1 MREFFGSSQLSQFMD
16 QTNPLA
22 EVTHKR
28 RLSSLGPG
36 GLHRDR
42 AGLIV
47 RGIHP
52 SYYGR
57 VCPIETPEGKNAGLV
72 GSLASFAQI
81 NADGFVMAPYY
92 KMQKEQIRPNTQGF
106 FLLTACYEDQ
116 AVLASG
122 DVNLANHVFQ
132 HVYAVPLQ
140 SMLRKKLITLDYVP
154 FNLCQLR
161 LRSFLF

>member
-1 MREFFGSSQLSQFMD
+1 MD

-92 KMQKEQIRPNTQGF
+92 KMQKEQTRPNPQGF

-122 DVNLANHVFQ
+122 DVNSTETTGFHTFTSCL
-132 HVYAVPLQ
+132 YRTC
-140 SMLRKKLITLDYVP
+140 SKKIDYLGLCPIQFMSIATALIP
-154 FNLCQLR
+154 F
-161 LRSFLF
+161 

>member
-1 MREFFGSSQLSQFMD
+1 MDDIDHLKNRRARLAGELIQGQFRLGLNRLERVIYNRISDENILRKSPGALGSLNSLIRTQVLSAVFQEFFGSNQLSQFMD

-57 VCPIETPEGKNAGLV
+57 ICPIETPEGKNAGLV
-72 GSLASFAQI
+72 GSIATFTQI
-81 NADGFVMAPYY
+81 NTNGFLESPY
-92 KMQKEQIRPNTQGF
+92 
-106 FLLTACYEDQ
+106 
-116 AVLASG
+116 
-122 DVNLANHVFQ
+122 
-132 HVYAVPLQ
+132 
-140 SMLRKKLITLDYVP
+140 
-154 FNLCQLR
+154 
-161 LRSFLF
+161 